1 MENLF
6 NNWKVT
12 IPKYD
17 KRFRSTI
24 FDIFSKKY
32 GGSEKTKV
40 SLGKHFS
47 NNYELYMYAFFLG
60 LYNDECVE
68 IPEEAELVD
77 FSHAI
82 QYWGNKSKIERKD
95 FSNLQEYIFMAV
107 VSKTDFNMV
116 DLEKGKI
123 TTASVVKKLR
133 TTMESYTNGGL
144 IILEKQIDE
153 NKGLVLQSTFFLD
166 MILDSKIKDY
176 VIEEVEEDE
185 LEDEDFQELEDI
197 ND

>member
-6 NNWKVT
+6 KKWKVT

-24 FDIFSKKY
+24 FDVFSKKF

-60 LYNDECVE
+60 LYNDEYIE

-82 QYWGNKSKIERKD
+82 QFWGNKSKSERKD
-95 FSNLQEYIFMAV
+95 FSNLQEYMFMAV
-107 VSKTDFNMV
+107 VAKTDFDMV
-116 DLEKGKI
+116 SLEKGKI
-123 TTASVVKKLR
+123 TVVSVVKKLR

-144 IILEKQIDE
+144 NILERQIEE
-153 NKGLVLQSTFFLD
+153 NKGLVLQPTFFLD
-166 MILDSKIKDY
+166 MILDSKIKDLE
-176 VIEEVEEDE
+176 IEELEEE
-185 LEDEDFQELEDI
+185 IEEDFQEMEDL